1 MGESYGSHSRVK
13 PGNEGGHL
21 HLYINLTCT
30 LHNTTQKYKITKM
43 QNKKI
48 QTKYEGGH
56 LHLYI
61 NITCALPAKP
71 GPTNQEF
78 TRYNSLKGVHKVQL
92 LKQFG
97 RKVALNLLCD
107 RCIVS
112 SRMQSSVFARFGFS
126 CRLIV
131 VTPETDFCGCIM

>member
-1 MGESYGSHSRVK
+1 MRFTAYKAFLIVWVDIYGWHSWVK

-21 HLYINLTCT
+21 HLYINLTST
-30 LHNTTQKYKITKM
+30 
-43 QNKKI
+43 
-48 QTKYEGGH
+48 
-56 LHLYI
+56 
-61 NITCALPAKP
+61 LPAKP